1 MPQPSVC
8 IQTPLG
14 NLEFLTESA
23 DSPTIGACIHA
34 ALFQPEIPP
43 GMSVLAC
50 YGVVLQVDA
59 PNIVSDLKF
68 KAILKPNSKINGGA
82 ATGEGLE
89 AQDWN
94 NQNWVILVGTEDL
107 EYLKARLHHSII
119 FPDFPFI
126 YSAESLSIHIA
137 KIPAGESVSLHFVV
151 AWNALPEAVES
162 SCWFA
167 VDQSHISILSAVG
180 ANPAFKRDALK
191 RAP

>member
-1 MPQPSVC
+1 MESVDNP
-8 IQTPLG
+8 TLG
-14 NLEFLTESA
+14 
-23 DSPTIGACIHA
+23 ICIHA
-34 ALFQPEIPP
+34 ASFQPRIPP

-50 YGVVLQVDA
+50 YGVVLQVGA
-59 PNIVSDLKF
+59 LNIVSDLKF
-68 KAILKPNSKINGGA
+68 KAILNPTSKIIGEA

-94 NQNWVILVGTEDL
+94 NQNCVMLVGTEDL
-107 EYLKARLHHSII
+107 EYLKARLHHSIVL
-119 FPDFPFI
+119 PDNPFT

-137 KIPAGESVSLHFVV
+137 EIPAGISVSLHFVV
-151 AWNALPEAVES
+151 AWNDLPETVKS

-167 VDQSHISILSAVG
+167 VDQSHASILSAVG

>member
-1 MPQPSVC
+1 MPQPSVH

-14 NLEFLTESA
+14 NLEFLVESA
-23 DSPTIGACIHA
+23 DIPTIGACIHA
-34 ALFQPEIPP
+34 ASFQPEIPP

-59 PNIVSDLKF
+59 PNTVSDLKF
-68 KAILKPNSKINGGA
+68 KAVLKPNSKINSGA

-94 NQNWVILVGTEDL
+94 NKNWVMLVGTEDL
-107 EYLKARLHHSII
+107 EYLKARLHPSIV
-119 FPDFPFI
+119 FPDFPFT

-137 KIPAGESVSLHFVV
+137 KIPAGESVSLHFIV
-151 AWNALPEAVES
+151 AWNELPETVEP

-167 VDQSHISILSAVG
+167 VEQPHMSILSAVG